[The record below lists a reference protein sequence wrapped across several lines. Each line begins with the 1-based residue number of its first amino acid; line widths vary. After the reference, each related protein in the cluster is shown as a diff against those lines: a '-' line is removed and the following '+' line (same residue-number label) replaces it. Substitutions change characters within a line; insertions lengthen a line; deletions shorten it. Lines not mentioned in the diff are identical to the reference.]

1 MAAMIIRTPDYH
13 LRVFVSSTLKEL
25 ADERKAVRQ
34 SILKLRLS
42 PVMFESGARPHPA
55 KELYQS
61 YLSQSHIFIG
71 IYWQSYGWVAPDMNI
86 SGLED
91 EYNLSAKLPRLI
103 YIKTPAPA
111 REPALV
117 SLLDRIR
124 NDNTSSYTYFS
135 SPTELKELVQNDLAL
150 MLTERFEAR
159 QPNEISPLQ
168 IKVHPPTNL
177 PVPRN
182 PLVGREKEL
191 TTVCELLKQE
201 NVALITLTG
210 AGGTGKSRLAI
221 QIGLN
226 VLDHFTDGV
235 YLVRLEPINDPE
247 LVISVIAETF
257 GIRDTPESQPI
268 EALLSE
274 YLREKSMLL
283 ILDNFEQVV
292 EAAPHVAEI
301 LEQCPRLKCIATSRS
316 PLRLRAE
323 RELTVLPLEIPV
335 ASDTTEITALS
346 QYAAVELFIQRA
358 QAVNPDF
365 AVTKANAQAIAEICY
380 RLDGLP
386 LAIELAAAR
395 IKLLPPQTLLAR
407 LDHRFEILTSGTR
420 DLPERHRTLRSAI
433 DWSYNLLNETDKTLF
448 RRLAVFT
455 DGWSFD
461 AIQKVCDINNDLIP
475 QVDDRLSSLVDN
487 NLVIQIQGV
496 DDEPRFGMLNTIR
509 AYAAEQLDTCDEY
522 LIIHQKFAQYFL
534 EFVSEVEPRIR
545 SKEREW
551 WQGKMQR
558 EFGNIRSALDWIST
572 TGNCIE
578 IGQEIVIKV
587 GLFWHICGYITEG
600 QYWCDRMLTLCNES
614 TPDRIRAGLLLF
626 GGLLTRAQSDQA
638 AATASVDK
646 SLELLSKLQD
656 EPLMGIALMA
666 RGIIASA
673 MRDLSR
679 AADSFEEAVGIFRR
693 ISDLWNLAISL
704 SWLGD
709 IALFQNETALAKQY
723 HNESI
728 KIARQQGDPW
738 CLMPALMSSAQVEM
752 MNGELETAYRKLV
765 EVIQV
770 LQKTGDRWSLSW
782 TLIDLGHVVY
792 LQGNI
797 QQAGEYILEALQLGK
812 TFGNLRALIIGLV
825 KAAALIARMSQ
836 PDNKIQLALAARICG
851 TCATYSNQPGLF
863 IWINTKQLY
872 EGAISDTKS
881 LMNDDLWIS
890 GYSEGQNMP
899 LENTIRL
906 TMETLREIIR

>member
-55 KELYQS
+55 QELYQA
-61 YLSQSHIFIG
+61 YLAQSQIFIG

-103 YIKTPAPA
+103 YIKTPAA
-111 REPALV
+111 EREPALG

-124 NDNTSSYTYFS
+124 NDNSSSYTYFS
-135 SPTELKELVQNDLAL
+135 SPAELKELVQNDLAL

-159 QPNEISPLQ
+159 QSKEISPLKS
-168 IKVHPPTNL
+168 IVHPPTNL

-182 PLVGREKEL
+182 PLAGREKEL
-191 TTVCELLKQE
+191 TSICELLKQE
-201 NVALITLTG
+201 DIALITLTG

-235 YLVRLEPINDPE
+235 YLVRLEPIIDPE
-247 LVISVIAETF
+247 LVISAIAETF

-268 EALLSE
+268 EMMLGE
-274 YLREKSMLL
+274 YLQDKNMLL

-292 EAAPHVAEI
+292 DAAPHVAEI
-301 LEQCPRLKCIATSRS
+301 LEKCPRLKCITTSRL

-323 RELTVLPLEIPV
+323 RELPVLPLEIPV
-335 ASDTTEITALS
+335 VRDPGEITDLS
-346 QYAAVELFIQRA
+346 QYAAAELFIQRA
-358 QAVNPDF
+358 RAVNPDF
-365 AVTKANAQAIAEICY
+365 TMTKVNAQAVAEICY

-395 IKLLPPQTLLAR
+395 IKLLPPQALLAR

-420 DLPERHRTLRSAI
+420 DLPERHRTLRNAI
-433 DWSYNLLNETDKTLF
+433 DWSYHLLDETEKTLF
-448 RRLAVFT
+448 RRLAVFS
-455 DGWSFD
+455 DGCSFE

-475 QVDDRLSSLVDN
+475 QLDDRLSSLVDN
-487 NLVIQIQGV
+487 NLVIQIQGL

-509 AYAAEQLDTCDEY
+509 AYAAEQLDACDEY
-522 LIIHQKFAQYFL
+522 LVIHEKFAQYFL
-534 EFVSEVEPRIR
+534 EFVKDVEPRIR

-572 TGNCIE
+572 TGYCIE
-578 IGQEIVIKV
+578 IGQEIVIEV

-600 QYWCDRMLTLCNES
+600 QYWCDRMLTLCDDS
-614 TPDRIRAGLLLF
+614 TSDRIRAGLLLF
-626 GGLLTRAQSDQA
+626 GGLLNRAQSDQA
-638 AATASVDK
+638 TATASVDK
-646 SLELLSKLQD
+646 SLELICKLHD

-679 AADSFEEAVGIFRR
+679 AAESFEEAVEIFRR
-693 ISDLWNLAISL
+693 ISDLWNLAVSL

-709 IALFQNETALAKQY
+709 IALFQDDTALAQQY

-752 MNGELETAYRKLV
+752 MNGELDSAYLKLV
-765 EVIQV
+765 EITQV

-792 LQGNI
+792 LQGNL
-797 QQAGEYILEALQLGK
+797 QQAGGYILEALQLAK
-812 TFGNLRALIIGLV
+812 TFGNLRALVIGLV

-836 PDNKIQLALAARICG
+836 PENKIQLALAARICG

-863 IWINTKQLY
+863 VWINTRQLY
-872 EGAISDTKS
+872 EQAIADTKS
-881 LMNDDLWIS
+881 LMDDKLWIS
-890 GYSEGQNMP
+890 GHTEGQNMP
-899 LENTIRL
+899 LENTIML
-906 TMETLREIIR
+906 TLESLRESIR